1 MKKRFIVNGM
11 SCANCSAGIEK
22 YLSSL
27 KGINNVSVSLLS
39 KQMDVDFDEQIL
51 SEQIIIRSV
60 EKLGYSIE
68 QAGKKKQNKYF
79 LSRQLKKR
87 FFISLIAL
95 IPLMY
100 LCLSN
105 ALGLPTFEKNLN
117 FIFQFVLALIILIL
131 NRKFFISGVR
141 AVFNK
146 MPNMDTLVALGSAS
160 AFIYSMVMTIL
171 SITGKKEVHHVF
183 FDGSAMVLVIITLG
197 KWLEELSKIKTGDA
211 VEKLSKMIPDTAV
224 IMIDG
229 QEQMV
234 AIVDIKEGS
243 HVLLR
248 AGDYVPIDGVI
259 VEGKASVDKSAI
271 TGESM
276 PEQLSLGDK
285 ITSGTI
291 IKSGYLIVE
300 AQSVGADTL
309 LSKIIDIVKT
319 AGASKA
325 PVQKMADKVA
335 GVFVPIV
342 VLISVITFLVWILLT
357 ADLYKAFNFA
367 LCVLVISCPCSLGL
381 ATPVAVMIGTANG
394 AKKGV
399 LFKDALGLQSAQK
412 IDCVLLDKT
421 ATITV
426 GAPKVVFYK
435 NFGIIDEREGFS
447 IVSALEQKSVHPL
460 AQSIMDFCGASCVSV
475 EEFKN
480 LEGHGVVGEV
490 YGEKYYLGKREILP
504 ENIKIN
510 LDLSQYNDKTLVF
523 FANEDDLLMLFALS
537 DMVKEDSVI
546 AIKNLQDMGIKT
558 IMLTGD
564 NYATAKAIANQVG
577 ISEFYANVLPNEKY
591 DIVQQYKEKDY
602 FVAMVGDGINDAP
615 ALKGAHLGIA
625 IGTGTD
631 VAIDSADVILAN
643 GSLSGVTSAIKIS
656 KKTNKIIKEN
666 LFWALFYNCLCIPI
680 AGGALSFANVV
691 LTPIIASIMMSCSS
705 LFVVVNALR
714 SSDKTLKKND
724 KKDEK
729 SKQIFTTVH
738 IENMTC
744 NHCVKKISEAL
755 FNLSGVKDVKVDLT
769 KKTATLYREQNV
781 AEDDVKNVIEQKGF
795 KVNKIV

>member
-27 KGINNVSVSLLS
+27 SGINQVSVSLLS

-51 SEQIIIRSV
+51 TEQMIIRSV
-60 EKLGYSIE
+60 EKLGYNVE
-68 QAGKKKQNKYF
+68 QDSKKKQNKYL
-79 LSRQLKKR
+79 LSHQLKKR
-87 FFISLIAL
+87 FFLSLIAL

-100 LCLSN
+100 LCLGN
-105 ALGLPTFEKNLN
+105 ALGLPALEKNLN
-117 FIFQFVLALIILIL
+117 FIFQFVLALIVLIL
-131 NRKFFISGVR
+131 NRKFFIGGIR
-141 AVFNK
+141 AVLNK
-146 MPNMDTLVALGSAS
+146 MPNMDTLVTLGSAS
-160 AFIYSMVMTIL
+160 AFIYSVVMTIL
-171 SITGKKEVHHVF
+171 SITGKKVVHHVF

-197 KWLEELSKIKTGDA
+197 KWIEELSKIKTGDA

-229 QEQMV
+229 QEKTV
-234 AIVDIKEGS
+234 AIAEIKVGS
-243 HVLLR
+243 HMLLR
-248 AGDYVPIDGVI
+248 AGDYVPVDGVI
-259 VEGKASVDKSAI
+259 VEGRASVDKSAI

-276 PEQLSLGDK
+276 PEQLSLGDN
-285 ITSGTI
+285 ITSGSV
-291 IKSGYLIVE
+291 IKSGYLIVQ

-319 AGASKA
+319 AGASKG

-342 VLISVITFLVWILLT
+342 ILISVITFVTWIVLL

-394 AKKGV
+394 ARKGV
-399 LFKDALGLQSAQK
+399 LFKDASGLQSAQR

-426 GAPKVVFYK
+426 GAPKVVDYK
-435 NFGIIDEREGFS
+435 NFGIIDEKEGFS
-447 IVSALEQKSVHPL
+447 IISALEQKSVHPL
-460 AQSIMDFCGASCVSV
+460 AQSIIDFCGASCVSV
-475 EEFKN
+475 QEFKSDH
-480 LEGHGVVGEV
+480 GHGVVGEV

-504 ENIKIN
+504 KNVQIN
-510 LDLSQYNDKTLVF
+510 VDLSQYNDKTLVF
-523 FANEDDLLMLFALS
+523 FANDDDLLMLFALS
-537 DMVKEDSVI
+537 DTIKEDSAM

-564 NYATAKAIANQVG
+564 NYDTANNIANQVG
-577 ISEFYANVLPNEKY
+577 ISEFYANVLPNEKF
-591 DIVQQYKEKDY
+591 DIVQQYKEKGY
-602 FVAMVGDGINDAP
+602 FVAMVGDGINDGP
-615 ALKGAHLGIA
+615 ALKGADLGIA

-643 GSLSGVTSAIKIS
+643 GSLNGVLSAIKTS

-680 AGGALSFANVV
+680 AAGALSFANVV

-705 LFVVVNALR
+705 LFVVGNALR
-714 SSDKTLKKND
+714 SSEKTLKKSD
-724 KKDEK
+724 KKAEK
-729 SKQIFTTVH
+729 SKQIFTTIQ

-744 NHCVKKISEAL
+744 NHCVKKVGEAL
-755 FNLSGVKDVKVDLT
+755 FNLSGVKDVKVSLT
-769 KKTATLYREQNV
+769 KKTATLYREQDV
-781 AEDDVKNVIEQKGF
+781 AVDDIKNIIEQKGF
-795 KVNKIV
+795 KVKNII